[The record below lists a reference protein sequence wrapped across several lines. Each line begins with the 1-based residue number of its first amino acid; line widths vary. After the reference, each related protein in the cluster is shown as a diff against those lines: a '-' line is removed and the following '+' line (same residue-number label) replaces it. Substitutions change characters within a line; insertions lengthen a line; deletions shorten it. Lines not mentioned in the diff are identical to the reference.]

1 MGLPFSSHPLTPSHA
16 YTFPERKATPAREGT
31 TQEGTPSAASGG
43 TSPYGGGEM
52 GEGTSQVLLAFFTIL
67 SYFLL
72 LTSYFLPLTCPPRG
86 VRGGRSP
93 AS

>member
-43 TSPYGGGEM
+43 TSPYGGGKT
-52 GEGTSQVLLAFFTIL
+52 GVGTSQVLLAFFTIL
-67 SYFLL
+67 P
-72 LTSYFLPLTCPPRG
+72 YFLPLTCPSRG

>member
-52 GEGTSQVLLAFFTIL
+52 GEGTS
-67 SYFLL
+67 
-72 LTSYFLPLTCPPRG
+72 
-86 VRGGRSP
+86 
-93 AS
+93 